1 VEIPHFCRN
10 FIKRQ
15 TILMKFIQPK
25 LFLLIFGICISL
37 NSISQ
42 NVQANLDF
50 KQFYNSETGTY
61 LEVYVKINLASVTL
75 KNSSEG
81 NWQSQ
86 VEITQIIKKGDSIV
100 DFRKKNLESPMMTDS
115 TLTDF
120 TDQQR
125 YIIKPGEYELEIII
139 KDNYKEN
146 DVAVSLNE
154 KLVINDFT
162 GIASFSDIELLEAYV
177 KTEKVTELTKSGF
190 DLYPYVSAYFPYG
203 YDKIAFYTEIYHLG
217 KEITEG
223 EKFLLVQYIESFE
236 NGIQFSNFSKMTKME
251 SATVVPVLS
260 ALDISTLK
268 TGNYNLVLEA
278 RNKTNDVVLTKKIF
292 FQRNNPLANLSDDA
306 LTKVVIAS
314 TFVEKY
320 NNMDSLSEYIACLRP
335 ICEELERTMVDKQAL
350 SGDTLTKKQFFYT
363 FWLNRNPN
371 NPEAEWLNY
380 KKEVNFVNSI
390 YGTRVRQ
397 GYETDRGR
405 VYLQYGAPNQIADRP
420 NEPSSYPYQIW
431 QYYKVGKFNNKKFI
445 FYLPDLVTNDYQIL
459 HSDVPGEMKNFRW
472 ETMLNQRNTPN
483 GNVDS
488 PSNGNFNHYG
498 SRSGEFFQNPR

>member
-1 VEIPHFCRN
+1 MKL
-10 FIKRQ
+10 IK
-15 TILMKFIQPK
+15 IYLA
-25 LFLLIFGICISL
+25 LITLYFSGIRSTEA
-37 NSISQ
+37 Q
-42 NVQANLDF
+42 NIQANLDF

-61 LEVYVKINLASVTL
+61 LEVYVKINLTSVTL
-75 KNSSEG
+75 KNPTEG
-81 NWQSQ
+81 NWQSE

-100 DFRKKNLESPMMTDS
+100 DFRKKNLASPIMTDS

-146 DVAVSLNE
+146 DQAVSLNE
-154 KLVINDFT
+154 KLIITDFT
-162 GIASFSDIELLEAYV
+162 GVASFSDIELLEAYV
-177 KTEKVTELTKSGF
+177 KTDKTTELTKSGF
-190 DLYPYVSAYFPYG
+190 DLYPYVSAYYPYG

-223 EKFLLVQYIESFE
+223 EKFLMVQYIESFE

-251 SATVVPVLS
+251 SATVVPILS
-260 ALDISTLK
+260 ALDISSLK

-278 RNKTNDVVLTKKIF
+278 RNKTNDVVLRKKIF
-292 FQRNNPLANLSDDA
+292 FQRNNPLANLSEDE
-306 LTKVVIAS
+306 LTKVVISS

-320 NNMDSLSEYIACLRP
+320 TNMDSLSEYIACLRP
-335 ICEELERTMVDKQAL
+335 ICEELERTMVDKQAR
-350 SGDTLTKKQFFYT
+350 SMDTLTKQQFFYT
-363 FWLNRNPN
+363 FWLNRNST
-371 NPEAEWLNY
+371 NPEKEWLSY
-380 KKEVNFVNSI
+380 KKEVDFVNSI
-390 YGTRVRQ
+390 YGTRVKQ

-405 VYLQYGAPNQIADRP
+405 VYLQYGAPNQISDRP

-488 PSNGNFNHYG
+488 PGNGNFNHYG